1 LLSAQRY
8 YAREAAKR
16 LRGAAHAPKGVGR
29 SNDDLCW
36 SSSLDF
42 RGLRRKTCLFKTYL
56 ILVAEY
62 APLSVNGSP
71 TPLIDDKDAVRFV
84 RTFPA

>member
-1 LLSAQRY
+1 M
-8 YAREAAKR
+8 
-16 LRGAAHAPKGVGR
+16 
-29 SNDDLCW
+29 CW